1 LKASQWLAPLG
12 RWRDRRARQTF
23 EDAIAPGIWC
33 LDRAEAKGEH
43 LEFSGWVLSL
53 RKADFTFTVNGRKV
67 TSVSTGEK
75 RQDVAVAYPF
85 VSNAEASGFTAQSPL
100 EARESRGV
108 VPIEIQCTGT
118 DLRPLREQQA
128 FHVPPLAGERWPMP
142 EPERIRR
149 VHGGTDEASFRIVG
163 YTNFRKLDWVLDRV
177 TGRGIEGYR
186 RILDWGCGCGR
197 LLRHMS
203 GLSTALITGV
213 DVDED
218 NLSWCAKNLPFAA
231 TQSVPLHPPTPLP
244 AASFELIIGIS
255 IFTHLSEDVQ
265 LEWLEELRRLA
276 APGGILL
283 MSVHGPVATAQRN
296 DLLLWQHVEK
306 HGFADG
312 HSHDL
317 DDVLAES
324 DYYRNTYHSHSYI
337 RSTWGRFFDVVE
349 IVPACIGNVQDL
361 VVLRL
366 L

>member
-1 LKASQWLAPLG
+1 MKAYRWLAPLG
-12 RWRDRRARQTF
+12 RWRGARARHTF

-43 LEFSGWVLSL
+43 LEFSGWVLSPGN
-53 RKADFTFTVNGRKV
+53 ADFTFTINGREV
-67 TSVSTGEK
+67 SSVSRGER
-75 RQDVAVAYPF
+75 RQDVAHAYPF
-85 VSNAEASGFTAQSPL
+85 VPKADASGFTARSSL
-100 EARESRGV
+100 DAGEARGL
-108 VPIEIQCTGT
+108 VPIEIQCTGS

-128 FHVPPLAGERWPMP
+128 YHVPPADEPYPMP

-163 YTNFRKLDWVLDRV
+163 YTNYRKIDSVLDRV
-177 TGRGIEGYR
+177 TGRGIDDYR

-197 LLRHMS
+197 LLRYMG

-218 NLSWCAKNLPFAA
+218 NLSWCAANLPFVA
-231 TQSVPLHPPTPLP
+231 TQPIPLHPPTRLP
-244 AASFELIIGIS
+244 AASFDLIIGIS

-265 LEWLEELRRLA
+265 LEWLDELRRLA
-276 APGGILL
+276 APGAVLL
-283 MSVHGPVATAQRN
+283 MSIHGPVATAQRN
-296 DLLLWQHVEK
+296 NLLLWQHVEK

-312 HSHDL
+312 RSHDL

-324 DYYRNTYHSHSYI
+324 GYYRNTYHSHSYI

-349 IVPACIGNVQDL
+349 IIPACIGNVQDL

-366 L
+366 V